1 MGGTVWREVLLSKP
15 DEGSFRAPSAEAI
28 EAATDGLFS
37 SLLGHGYSLEI
48 TSDSFAQP
56 PPDMPSFAQAP
67 QQQVTV
73 AGSSALPA
81 LPTSMPPLGVQ
92 ATVDPGVD
100 VDLHKCLVGNMP
112 LWESAWKPVFELV
125 STATTASEN
134 AETPSTS
141 DLMSSLMDVQ
151 LALRRCGISP
161 DKEAMLID
169 TFESG
174 GKFKAKLD
182 VPDSQVH
189 ADAVPSLLSSAL
201 EDFKDRNWH
210 AFGSQLGKAVQQA
223 VVVSFPQEYEVDDTG
238 RLHKIVL
245 EATDLGQA
253 SNALKKGTAIAT
265 LFGLV
270 SVVFSALSL
279 LVVIRSRM
287 SLLAQTT
294 NLDYDLEAVE

>member
-1 MGGTVWREVLLSKP
+1 MG
-15 DEGSFRAPSAEAI
+15 
-28 EAATDGLFS
+28 
-37 SLLGHGYSLEI
+37 
-48 TSDSFAQP
+48 
-56 PPDMPSFAQAP
+56 
-67 QQQVTV
+67 
-73 AGSSALPA
+73 
-81 LPTSMPPLGVQ
+81 
-92 ATVDPGVD
+92 
-100 VDLHKCLVGNMP
+100 VGNMP
-112 LWESAWKPVFELV
+112 LWKSAWTPVFELV

-189 ADAVPSLLSSAL
+189 ADAVPALLSSAL

-245 EATDLGQA
+245 EATELGQA
-253 SNALKKGTAIAT
+253 SNVLKKGTAIAT

-270 SVVFSALSL
+270 SVVSFASALL
-279 LVVIRSRM
+279 MTIRSRISFFAM
-287 SLLAQTT
+287 TSSSNQ
-294 NLDYDLEAVE
+294 DYDLEAIE